1 MVTGA
6 LSTLAS
12 GFGYVEGVRWHD
24 GAVWFS
30 DLTRNKVHRVGLDGT
45 ATEVATVPGTPIGLG
60 WLPDGTLLVV
70 SSADNRLMRV
80 AADGSVQ
87 EYARLD
93 VAVHASNDMW
103 VDGAGRCYISHFGYD
118 LFGGGT
124 PVTTGLVLVQPDGSV
139 ELTGQDL
146 MFPNGIAVTA
156 DGGTLIVAES
166 FAFRL
171 SAFDIGVDG
180 RLSGRRL
187 FAQFGNPETDLADGI
202 CIDAEDGVW
211 VGCPVAGEYRR
222 VVAGGEVTDVVR
234 TDPGAAFGP
243 ACALGGPEMRTLF
256 LATTRTTLAALAQGW
271 AGDGR
276 IDMAQ
281 VTVPGIG

>member
-1 MVTGA
+1 MTTGK
-6 LSTLAS
+6 LTTLAS
-12 GFGYVEGVRWHD
+12 GFGYVEGIRWHD

-30 DLTRNKVHRVGLDGT
+30 DLTHNKVRRVSLDGT
-45 ATEVATVPGTPIGLG
+45 ATEVADVPGTPIGLG
-60 WLPDGTLLVV
+60 WRPDGTLLVV
-70 SSADNRLMRV
+70 SSAGNQLFQV
-80 AADGSVQ
+80 AADGAVS

-103 VDGAGRCYISHFGYD
+103 VDAAGRCYISHFGYD

-124 PVTTGLVLVQPDGSV
+124 PATTGLILVQPDGSV
-139 ELTGQDL
+139 ELTGSDL

-156 DGGTLIVAES
+156 DGGTLVVAES

-171 SAFDIGVDG
+171 SAFDIGDDG
-180 RLSGRRL
+180 RLSNKRL

-222 VVAGGEVTDVVR
+222 VVDGGEVTDVVR
-234 TDPGAAFGP
+234 TDPAASFGP
-243 ACALGGPEMRTLF
+243 ACALGGPDMRTLF
-256 LATTRTTLAALAQGW
+256 LATTRTSLADLAEGW

-276 IDMAQ
+276 IDMTEVA
-281 VTVPGIG
+281 VPGRG

>member
-1 MVTGA
+1 MTTA
-6 LSTLAS
+6 ELTTLAS
-12 GFGYVEGVRWHD
+12 GFGYVEGIRWHD

-30 DLTRNKVHRVGLDGT
+30 DLTNDKVFRVTLDGA
-45 ATEVATVPGTPIGLG
+45 ATEVAQVPGTPIGLG
-60 WLPDGTLLVV
+60 WLPDGTLLVT
-70 SSADNRLMRV
+70 SSAGNRVLQV
-80 AADGSVQ
+80 APDGSVG
-87 EYARLD
+87 EYAQLD

-103 VDGAGRCYISHFGYD
+103 VDQAGRCYVSHFGYD

-124 PVTTGLVLVQPDGSV
+124 PATTGLILIQPDGSV
-139 ELTGQDL
+139 ELTGSDL
-146 MFPNGIAVTA
+146 MFPNGIAITG

-171 SAFDIGVDG
+171 SAFDIGTDG
-180 RLSGRRL
+180 RLSNKRV

-234 TDPGAAFGP
+234 TDPAAQFGP
-243 ACALGGPEMRTLF
+243 ACALGGPDMRTLF
-256 LATTRTTLAALAQGW
+256 LATTRTTLADLAGGW

-276 IDMAQ
+276 IDTTQ
-281 VTVPGIG
+281 VTVPGRP

>member
-1 MVTGA
+1 MVTGQ

-30 DLTRNKVHRVGLDGT
+30 DLTRNKVYRVGLDGT
-45 ATEVATVPGTPIGLG
+45 AAEVATVPGTPIGLG

-70 SSADNRLMRV
+70 SSADNRLMRI
-80 AADGSVQ
+80 AADGSVS
-87 EYARLD
+87 EYARLG

-103 VDGAGRCYISHFGYD
+103 IDSAGRCYVSHFGYD

-124 PVTTGLVLVQPDGSV
+124 PATTGLVLVQPDGSV
-139 ELTGQDL
+139 ELTGEDL

-171 SAFDIGVDG
+171 SAFDIGADG
-180 RLSGRRL
+180 RLSGKRL
-187 FAQFGNPETDLADGI
+187 FAQFGSPETDLADGI

-234 TDPGAAFGP
+234 TDPAAAFGP
-243 ACALGGPEMRTLF
+243 ACALGGPDMRTLF
-256 LATTRTTLAALAQGW
+256 LATTRTTLAALADGW

-276 IDMAQ
+276 IDMAE